1 MNQPVDVV
9 RPQATLPVLERREE
23 FLAALEQHQ
32 VVIVCGETGSGKT
45 TQLPQICLQGGRAAD
60 GALIGHTQP
69 RRLAARSVSS
79 RIASEMGTSVGQE
92 VGFKIRFSDQVSA
105 ATRIKLMTDGILL
118 AETRRDPLLK
128 AYDTLIIDEAHERSL
143 NIDFLL
149 GYLKKLLP
157 RRPDLKLVIT
167 SATIDPERFAHHFD
181 GAPIIQAEGRAYPVE
196 VRYAPPGLE
205 REEGEDVASNDGMP
219 EAVVEACRE
228 LLSERQHDVLVFFPG
243 EREIREAADLLGK
256 QASHDKLFRGVEILP
271 LFSRLSN
278 ADQSRIFQAHT
289 APRIVLAT
297 NVAETSLTVPGIRSV
312 VDTGLARVSRY
323 SVRSQIQRLPVEKI
337 SQASANQ
344 RKGRCG
350 RVAPGVCIR
359 LYDEEDFEARPE
371 FTEPEI
377 LRTNLAAVIL
387 QMRSMDLGA
396 IDTFPFVEAPEP
408 RFVNDGYRTLQELAA
423 LDIARE
429 LTPLGKR
436 LARLPIDPRL
446 GRMVLAAVDE
456 GALDEVLTIV
466 SALSVQD
473 PRDRPFDKRQA
484 ADELHAEFNHERSDF
499 LTWLNLWSFVTVQKE
514 ALSNSRFRKM
524 CKQRF
529 LAPMRILEWMD
540 VRRQLVLLVRELKL
554 VVNTTPAEEDNIH
567 RALLTG
573 LLANVATRTDKR
585 DYLGTR
591 NRHMEIFPG
600 SVLFRRSEKPG
611 AKPQKAATRTEVKDD
626 KTGNR
631 PGSKPGAPKWI
642 MAAEIAETSRV
653 FARSVGAISPTWIE
667 SAAEHL
673 LQYSYRDAHWQR
685 KSGRVSAYAQSTLY
699 GLIINA
705 KRRVDYARINPRECR
720 EIFIRDALV
729 AGEIQ
734 TRAEFH
740 RHNQALLTEVM
751 TLEEKTRRRDIV
763 IDPESLV
770 RFYDS
775 LLPEDVCTTANFE
788 TWRVEFEKTHPR
800 GLFYSR
806 EQLLADGAGDIDNQ
820 AYPDQIEVGG
830 LVLPLTYHFAPG
842 ETNDGVTLVCPVAL
856 LNRVSP
862 QRCEWLVPGLLDE
875 KIAVLIKALPK
886 PLRRHFVP
894 APDYASACGAAMQAD
909 DAPLTS
915 ALSRQL
921 LRMTGTEIAQS
932 AWDAASLPTHL
943 RMRFVVT
950 DDAGK
955 PLDEGRDLE
964 VLQRRYQDQVE
975 ESLVQFGDDSLE
987 RESVTDWNFGDLE
1000 ECVDVDNRGVTMQG
1014 YPALQVKPD
1023 GSVGI
1028 RLFASVADAN
1038 AAMPTGVRALYRLV
1052 LREEVRYLARKLPGI
1067 DVMALRFATFGPKKA
1082 LINDIIDAAIDH
1094 AFMPNGERPRTRDAF
1109 HGALESRRGE
1119 LVGIANEMA
1128 DSVADVLER
1137 HRLVARRIEGRIA
1150 LSWIEAAADIKAQIA
1165 SLIFEGFVTATGHTR
1180 LQRVP
1185 VYFEAM
1191 NKRLDA
1197 IDREP
1202 DKDRRRRS
1210 EFLPIWE
1217 AFQALPQPAG
1227 DGDYSDQHE
1236 GLRWAFEEL
1245 RVQLFAQ
1252 DLGTREKVSV
1262 SRLENRV
1269 RDLAKRAPRS

>member
-1 MNQPVDVV
+1 MNQSVNVV
-9 RPQATLPVLERREE
+9 RPQAQLPVLERREE

-45 TQLPQICLQGGRAAD
+45 TQLPQICLAGGRAVD

-79 RIASEMGTSVGQE
+79 RIASELGTSVGQE

-105 ATRIKLMTDGILL
+105 STRIKLMTDGILL

-167 SATIDPERFAHHFD
+167 SATIDPERFARHFD
-181 GAPIIQAEGRAYPVE
+181 NAPIIQAEGRTYPVE
-196 VRYAPPGLE
+196 VRYAPPGLGQDGTQSE
-205 REEGEDVASNDGMP
+205 DASTAEGMS

-256 QASHDKLFRGVEILP
+256 QASHDRLFRGVEILP

-312 VDTGLARVSRY
+312 IDTGLARVSRY

-359 LYDEEDFEARPE
+359 LYDEEDFDARPE

-387 QMRSMDLGA
+387 QMRSMALGA
-396 IDTFPFVEAPEP
+396 IDSFPFVEAPEP

-423 LDIARE
+423 LDTARE

-499 LTWLNLWSFVTVQKE
+499 LSWLNLWSFVSVQKE
-514 ALSNSRFRKM
+514 ALSNSKFRKM

-540 VRRQLVLLVRELKL
+540 VRRQLLLLVRELKFTI
-554 VVNTTPAEEDNIH
+554 NTTPAEEDNIH

-600 SVLFRRSEKPG
+600 SVLFRRAERPG
-611 AKPQKAATRTEVKDD
+611 AKPQKAAARTEAAVAKA
-626 KTGNR
+626 GA
-631 PGSKPGAPKWI
+631 KPSAPKWI

-653 FARSVGAISPTWIE
+653 FARSVGAISPAWIE
-667 SAAEHL
+667 SAAAHL
-673 LQYSYRDAHWQR
+673 LQYSYRDAHWQ
-685 KSGRVSAYAQSTLY
+685 KKAGRVSAFAQSTLY
-699 GLIINA
+699 GLVINA

-729 AGEIQ
+729 GGKIQ

-740 RHNQALLTEVM
+740 RHNQALLNEVM

-770 RFYDS
+770 RFYDA
-775 LLPEDVCTTANFE
+775 LLPDDICSTANFE
-788 TWRVEFEKTHPR
+788 TWRVEFEQVNPR

-806 EQLLADGAGDIDNQ
+806 EQLLADGAGDIDNRE
-820 AYPDQIEVGG
+820 YPDQIEIGG

-856 LNRVSP
+856 LNRVSA
-862 QRCEWLVPGLLDE
+862 QRCEWLVPGLLEE

-886 PLRRHFVP
+886 PLRRNFVP
-894 APDYASACGAAMQAD
+894 APDYASACCAAMQVS
-909 DAPLTS
+909 DAPLVS

-921 LRMTGTEIAQS
+921 LKMTGTEISLS
-932 AWDAASLPTHL
+932 AWDESVLPTHL

-950 DDAGK
+950 DDVGK
-955 PLDEGRDLE
+955 PVDEGRDLE

-987 RESVTDWNFGDLE
+987 HESVSDWNFGDLD

-1014 YPALQVKPD
+1014 YPALHVKAD
-1023 GSVGI
+1023 GSVGV
-1028 RLFASVADAN
+1028 RLFASLSDAN
-1038 AAMPTGVRALYRLV
+1038 AAMPSGVRALYRLV
-1052 LREEVRYLARKLPGI
+1052 LREEVRYLARKLPGV
-1067 DVMALRFATFGPKKA
+1067 DVMALRFAPFGTKNT
-1082 LINDIIDAAIDH
+1082 LINDIIDASIDH
-1094 AFMPNGERPRTRDAF
+1094 AFMPDGQRPRTRDAF
-1109 HGALESRRGE
+1109 YGALESRRAE
-1119 LVGIANEMA
+1119 LVGIANEFA
-1128 DSVADVLER
+1128 DCVADVLER
-1137 HRLVARRIEGRIA
+1137 HRQVARRIEGRIA
-1150 LSWIEAAADIKAQIA
+1150 LSWIEAAADIKEQIA
-1165 SLIFEGFVTATGHTR
+1165 SLIFEGFVTSTGQWR
-1180 LQRVP
+1180 LRRLP

-1210 EFLPIWE
+1210 EFLPVWE
-1217 AFQALPQPAG
+1217 AFQQLPQPVG
-1227 DGDYSDQHE
+1227 DGTYTDQHE
-1236 GLRWAFEEL
+1236 KLRWAFEEL

-1252 DLGTREKVSV
+1252 ELGTSEKVSV

-1269 RDLAKRAPRS
+1269 SDLLKVDPRW